1 MKNKNQYKIRK
12 DRKYLNGRLYVD
24 YQAYIEEHSNVKIVQ
39 MDTVYNDI
47 SNGPF
52 MQTFKFI
59 RYSFTLIIYHD
70 VKDSESMYQGILL
83 LEQILG
89 EELFTEEVEVLLTDR
104 GSEFTAAEK
113 IETREDGTIRTRVF
127 YCDPMRSNQKGSL
140 ENNHEEIRYI
150 CPKETDLRELGL
162 INQEA
167 ANKISSHIN
176 SFPKENLNG
185 KTSFELLNFLNP
197 KLAQKII
204 DFGII
209 EIEKDKV
216 ILKPY
221 LLK

>member
-1 MKNKNQYKIRK
+1 M
-12 DRKYLNGRLYVD
+12 
-24 YQAYIEEHSNVKIVQ
+24 
-39 MDTVYNDI
+39 
-47 SNGPF
+47 
-52 MQTFKFI
+52 
-59 RYSFTLIIYHD
+59 
-70 VKDSESMYQGILL
+70 
-83 LEQILG
+83 
-89 EELFTEEVEVLLTDR
+89 
-104 GSEFTAAEK
+104 
-113 IETREDGTIRTRVF
+113 F

-150 CPKETDLRELGL
+150 CPKETDLRKLGL

-167 ANKISSHIN
+167 ANKIVSNIN

-197 KLAQKII
+197 KLAQKFI